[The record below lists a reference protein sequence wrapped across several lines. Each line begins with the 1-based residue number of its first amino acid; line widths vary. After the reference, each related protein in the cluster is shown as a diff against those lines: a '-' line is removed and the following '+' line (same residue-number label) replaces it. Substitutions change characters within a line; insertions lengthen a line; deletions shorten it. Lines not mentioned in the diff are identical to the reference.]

1 MFSIMEITTY
11 SFSKIKNGTQNVI
24 ASFLRALTH
33 ILECDFN
40 DIFELSGAS
49 YYNKEE
55 SRKRQ
60 KFKERRI
67 IQMNKKELAISL
79 HDKKY
84 NCCQEIAE
92 QVFQL

>member
-1 MFSIMEITTY
+1 MEITTY

-55 SRKRQ
+55 SRKKDR
-60 KFKERRI
+60 
-67 IQMNKKELAISL
+67 NSKKGGLYI
-79 HDKKY
+79 
-84 NCCQEIAE
+84 
-92 QVFQL
+92 